1 MVEEKRTKPA
11 GNILGEMTA
20 LPVGQSETIIPEGR
34 KEGGAN
40 FSASQEP

>member
-1 MVEEKRTKPA
+1 MFVVEEKRTKPA

-20 LPVGQSETIIPEGR
+20 LPVSVP
-34 KEGGAN
+34 EGGAN